1 MWRARKKGAIMDKL
15 DKEELAEVFVARLKA
30 LARNGGADLR
40 ELDREFYGFSAR
52 LGVRYDFAGKF
63 SVSQINGGESAQLH
77 FADIAQFEA
86 HARECLRAASTDA
99 ELSEAFMLRL
109 RADPQKAAMNADQ
122 IIKFHDFKP
131 FSVQLRCEHCGGSGR
146 RRCKACE
153 GAGKAPCANCGGRG
167 RLICPTCKGAGG
179 YSRAALSSTDA
190 HARGLSGGDSA
201 GSASN
206 SMGYRFIPCASC
218 GGSGSRICPVCGGA
232 GRLRCEKC
240 GGAGDFRCEHCDG
253 RGYFTRTGK
262 VSVYARPSVSI
273 GASSQVFG
281 RELLEFLCSKGVGF
295 AARRLLFR
303 LSSLR
308 SVQGGC
314 EAVFSA
320 EDEFLRLSFAVCG
333 KAYDAACFG
342 GVTFI
347 RPNFFDEIFAPEL
360 AAARG
365 APARLG
371 RDDAQSLFALFCAK
385 PALDAAMRLAS
396 AKLRGEMLNLDQ
408 LRGSDGHFNSINFA
422 RSAAGRDA
430 LSLAKDAFRKENLEG
445 GASVKFAGT
454 KFASASANSMGAE
467 DNRLGLRGEQGRFAG
482 GVSGG
487 IKFAGA
493 DLLEGGENSAGDFE
507 ARQQGSEALAQNG
520 PNFAGSQEGLSDTSD
535 RTAEGL
541 YELRGERDYRDLSVL
556 NAQNS
561 TNFIDSAAI
570 NSENLAAAKFK
581 NRTNTQDPASNSKIS
596 PFARLKKLFFP
607 RSLREDCAQSFAAAI
622 MRVCDGFISQ
632 QCARDLGGAMAG
644 ALGVLSPRYDR
655 AVWCIGGGALIAAAT
670 LACEGC
676 FEMIF
681 AEHYFWALVC
691 GVAIA
696 AAGLL
701 GGVALWLASVV
712 RCAVKARKIP
722 REYRCGRGGAAFA
735 RFCKALLCAVL
746 TSAIYGGAANTGY
759 VPKTG
764 AAGLLR
770 GWMPAF
776 FEDENS
782 ASASDGVNSVDENS
796 TSASSNGSESSASNS
811 ASRATKD
818 SAAMQK
824 DKILYIQKSI
834 GVKQDGIFG
843 ARTLKKAREVLD
855 QNLSSV
861 DEIYEALKSKEQAR
875 TNPNSS
881 DQTAP

>member
-1 MWRARKKGAIMDKL
+1 MDKL
-15 DKEELAEVFVARLKA
+15 DKEELAEAFIARLKA
-30 LARNGGADLR
+30 LARSGGADLR
-40 ELDREFYGFSAR
+40 ELDREFYGFSVR

-63 SVSQINGGESAQLH
+63 SVSQISGGERAQLH
-77 FADIAQFEA
+77 FADVEQFEA
-86 HARECLRAASTDA
+86 HARECLHAASADA

-109 RADPQKAAMNADQ
+109 RADPQKAATNADQ

-146 RRCKACE
+146 RRCNACE
-153 GAGKAPCANCGGRG
+153 GAGKTPCANCGGRG

-218 GGSGSRICPVCGGA
+218 GGSGSRICPACGGA

-240 GGAGDFRCEHCDG
+240 GGAGDFLCEHCDG

-262 VSVYARPSVSI
+262 VSVYARPSVNI

-308 SVQGGC
+308 AVQGGC

-320 EDEFLRLSFAVCG
+320 EDDFLRLSFAVCG

-342 GVTFI
+342 GVTFV
-347 RPNFFDEIFAPEL
+347 RPNFFDEVFAPEL
-360 AAARG
+360 AAVRG
-365 APARLG
+365 VPARLG
-371 RDDAQSLFALFCAK
+371 QNDAQSLFALFRAK
-385 PALDAAMRLAS
+385 PVLDAAMRLAS
-396 AKLRGEMLNLDQ
+396 AKLRGETLNLEQ
-408 LRGSDGHFNSINFA
+408 LRGADGHFNFANSA
-422 RSAAGRDA
+422 RSAADRDA
-430 LSLAKDAFRKENLEG
+430 LSLAKDASRKENLKG
-445 GASVKFAGT
+445 SASVKFAGM
-454 KFASASANSMGAE
+454 KFASAPTNSMGAE

-493 DLLEGGENSAGDFE
+493 DLLEGGENSASDFE
-507 ARQQGSEALAQNG
+507 ARQQSSEPLAQNG
-520 PNFAGSQEGLSDTSD
+520 SNFAGLQEGLSDTSD
-535 RTAEGL
+535 RAAEDL
-541 YELRGERDYRDLSVL
+541 CELRGEQDYRDLSAL
-556 NAQNS
+556 GAENS
-561 TNFIDSAAI
+561 TNSIDSAAI
-570 NSENLAAAKFK
+570 NSKNLAAAKFK
-581 NRTNTQDPASNSKIS
+581 NRANTQDPAASNSKIS
-596 PFARLKKLFFP
+596 PFARLKKFFSP
-607 RSLREDCAQSFAAAI
+607 HSLREDCAQSFAVAI
-622 MRVCDGFISQ
+622 MRVCEGFISQ

-655 AVWCIGGGALIAAAT
+655 AVWCIGGGALIAAAA

-681 AEHYFWALVC
+681 AEHYFWALAC
-691 GVAIA
+691 GAVIA
-696 AAGLL
+696 AVGLL
-701 GGVALWLASVV
+701 GGGVLWLASAV
-712 RCAVKARKIP
+712 RCVVKARKIP

-746 TSAIYGGAANTGY
+746 ASAIYGGAANTGY

-776 FEDENS
+776 FEDKNS
-782 ASASDGVNSVDENS
+782 ASASDGVNSADENS
-796 TSASSNGSESSASNS
+796 TSASSSGSESSASNS
-811 ASRATKD
+811 ASGATKD
-818 SAAMQK
+818 STAMQK

-834 GVKQDGIFG
+834 GAKQDGIFG

-855 QNLSSV
+855 QNLSGV
-861 DEIYEALKSKEQAR
+861 DEIYDAIKAKQA
-875 TNPNSS
+875 
-881 DQTAP
+881 Q

>member
-1 MWRARKKGAIMDKL
+1 MDKL

-30 LARNGGADLR
+30 LARSGGADLR
-40 ELDREFYGFSAR
+40 ELDREFYGFSVR

-63 SVSQINGGESAQLH
+63 SVSQISGGERAQLH
-77 FADIAQFEA
+77 FADVAQFEA
-86 HARECLRAASTDA
+86 HARECLRAASADA

-109 RADPQKAAMNADQ
+109 RADSQKAATNADQ
-122 IIKFHDFKP
+122 IIKFYDFKP
-131 FSVQLRCEHCGGSGR
+131 FSVQLRCEHCSGSGR

-167 RLICPTCKGAGG
+167 RLICPDCKGTGG

-201 GSASN
+201 GPASN

-218 GGSGSRICPVCGGA
+218 GGSGSRICPACGGA

-240 GGAGDFRCEHCDG
+240 GGAGDFRCDHCDG

-295 AARRLLFR
+295 VARRLLFR

-308 SVQGGC
+308 AVQGGC

-320 EDEFLRLSFAVCG
+320 EDDFLRLSFAVCG
-333 KAYDAACFG
+333 KTYDAACFG
-342 GVTFI
+342 GATFV

-360 AAARG
+360 AAAHG

-371 RDDAQSLFALFCAK
+371 RDDAQSLFALFRAK
-385 PALDAAMRLAS
+385 PVLDAAMRLAS
-396 AKLRGEMLNLDQ
+396 AKLRGETLNLEQ
-408 LRGSDGHFNSINFA
+408 LRGSDGHFNFANSA
-422 RSAAGRDA
+422 RSAADRDA
-430 LSLAKDAFRKENLEG
+430 LSLAKDAPRKENLEG
-445 GASVKFAGT
+445 GDGVKFAGT
-454 KFASASANSMGAE
+454 SANSMGAE
-467 DNRLGLRGEQGRFAG
+467 HNRLGLRGEQGRFAG

-507 ARQQGSEALAQNG
+507 ARQQNSEALAQNG
-520 PNFAGSQEGLSDTSD
+520 PNFAGSQEGLSGTSD
-535 RTAEGL
+535 RAAEDL
-541 YELRGERDYRDLSVL
+541 YELHGERDYRDLSAL
-556 NAQNS
+556 GAENS
-561 TNFIDSAAI
+561 TNSIDSAAI
-570 NSENLAAAKFK
+570 NSANSKNLAAAKFK
-581 NRTNTQDPASNSKIS
+581 NRANTQDPASNSKIS
-596 PFARLKKLFFP
+596 PFVRLKKFFFP
-607 RSLREDCAQSFAAAI
+607 RSLREDCTQSFAAAI
-622 MRVCDGFISQ
+622 MRVCEGFISQ
-632 QCARDLGGAMAG
+632 QCTRDLGSAMAR

-655 AVWCIGGGALIAAAT
+655 ATWCIGGGALIAAAA

-681 AEHYFWALVC
+681 AEHYFWALAC
-691 GVAIA
+691 GAVIA
-696 AAGLL
+696 TAGLL

-722 REYRCGRGGAAFA
+722 REYRCGRGGGAFA
-735 RFCKALLCAVL
+735 RFCKALLRAIL
-746 TSAIYGGAANTGY
+746 ASAIYGGAANTGY

-764 AAGLLR
+764 VAELLR
-770 GWMPAF
+770 GWMPTF

-782 ASASDGVNSVDENS
+782 ASASDGVNSADENS
-796 TSASSNGSESSASNS
+796 TSASSSGSESPASNF
-811 ASRATKD
+811 ASGAANN

-855 QNLSSV
+855 QNLSGV
-861 DEIYEALKSKEQAR
+861 DEIYEALKSKERATINLR
-875 TNPNSS
+875 PDDKS
-881 DQTAP
+881 AP

>member
-1 MWRARKKGAIMDKL
+1 MDKL
-15 DKEELAEVFVARLKA
+15 DKEGLAEAFVARLKA
-30 LARNGGADLR
+30 LARSGGADLR
-40 ELDREFYGFSAR
+40 ELDREFYGFSVR

-63 SVSQINGGESAQLH
+63 SVSQISGGERAQLH
-77 FADIAQFEA
+77 FADVAQFEA
-86 HARECLRAASTDA
+86 HARECLHAASADA

-109 RADPQKAAMNADQ
+109 RADSQKAAMNADQ

-153 GAGKAPCANCGGRG
+153 GAGKTPCANCGGRG
-167 RLICPTCKGAGG
+167 RLICPTCKGTGG

-190 HARGLSGGDSA
+190 HARDLSGGSSA

-218 GGSGSRICPVCGGA
+218 GGSGSRICPACGGA

-308 SVQGGC
+308 AVQGGC

-320 EDEFLRLSFAVCG
+320 EEEFLRLSFAVCG

-342 GVTFI
+342 GATFV
-347 RPNFFDEIFAPEL
+347 RPNFLDEVFAPEL
-360 AAARG
+360 AAVRG

-371 RDDAQSLFALFCAK
+371 RDDAQSLFVLFRAK
-385 PALDAAMRLAS
+385 PTLDAAMRLAS
-396 AKLRGEMLNLDQ
+396 AKLRGETLNLDQ
-408 LRGSDGHFNSINFA
+408 LRGSDGHFNSVNSTCGTA
-422 RSAAGRDA
+422 DRDA
-430 LSLAKDAFRKENLEG
+430 LSLAKDASHKENLKG
-445 GASVKFAGT
+445 GASVKFAGM
-454 KFASASANSMGAE
+454 KFASASANSTLAE

-487 IKFAGA
+487 IKFAGV
-493 DLLEGGENSAGDFE
+493 DFSESGENSAGDFD
-507 ARQQGSEALAQNG
+507 AMQQNSEALAQNG
-520 PNFAGSQEGLSDTSD
+520 SNFAGSQEGLGGTSN
-535 RTAEGL
+535 RAAEDL
-541 YELRGERDYRDLSVL
+541 YELHGERDYRDLSAL
-556 NAQNS
+556 GAENS
-561 TNFIDSAAI
+561 TNSIDSAAI
-570 NSENLAAAKFK
+570 NSANSKNLAAAKFK

-596 PFARLKKLFFP
+596 PFARLKKFFFP

-622 MRVCDGFISQ
+622 MRVCEGFISQ
-632 QCARDLGGAMAG
+632 QCTRDLGGAMAG

-655 AVWCIGGGALIAAAT
+655 AVWCIGGGALIAAAV
-670 LACEGC
+670 LVCEGC

-681 AEHYFWALVC
+681 AEHYFWAFAC

-701 GGVALWLASVV
+701 GGVALWLASAV
-712 RCAVKARKIP
+712 RCAVKARKIS

-746 TSAIYGGAANTGY
+746 ASAIYGGAANTGY
-759 VPKTG
+759 TPKTG

-770 GWMPAF
+770 GWMPTF
-776 FEDENS
+776 FEDEDS
-782 ASASDGVNSVDENS
+782 ASASDGVNSADENS
-796 TSASSNGSESSASNS
+796 TSASSSGSESSASNS
-811 ASRATKD
+811 ASGATNN

-855 QNLSSV
+855 QNLSDV
-861 DEIYEALKSKEQAR
+861 DEIYDALKNKEQVR

>member
-1 MWRARKKGAIMDKL
+1 MDKL

-30 LARNGGADLR
+30 LARSGGADLR
-40 ELDREFYGFSAR
+40 ELDREFYGFSVR

-63 SVSQINGGESAQLH
+63 SVSQISGGERAQLH
-77 FADIAQFEA
+77 FADVAQFEA

-146 RRCKACE
+146 RRCKGCE

-167 RLICPTCKGAGG
+167 RLICPDCKGTGG

-190 HARGLSGGDSA
+190 RVHDASKSGAA

-218 GGSGSRICPVCGGA
+218 GGSGSRICPTCGGA

-281 RELLEFLCSKGVGF
+281 RELLDFLCSKGVGF

-308 SVQGGC
+308 AVQGGC

-320 EDEFLRLSFAVCG
+320 EDDFLRLSFAVCG

-342 GVTFI
+342 GVTFV
-347 RPNFFDEIFAPEL
+347 RPSFFDEVFASEL
-360 AAARG
+360 AAVRG

-371 RDDAQSLFALFCAK
+371 WDDAQSLFALFRAK

-396 AKLRGEMLNLDQ
+396 AKLRGETLNLEQ
-408 LRGSDGHFNSINFA
+408 LRGADGHFNFANFA
-422 RSAAGRDA
+422 RSAADRDA
-430 LSLAKDAFRKENLEG
+430 LSLTKDASRKENLEG

-454 KFASASANSMGAE
+454 KFASASANPISAE
-467 DNRLGLRGEQGRFAG
+467 DNHLRSRRELGRFAG
-482 GVSGG
+482 GVGG
-487 IKFAGA
+487 SIKFTGA
-493 DLLEGGENSAGDFE
+493 DLSESGENSASDFD
-507 ARQQGSEALAQNG
+507 ARQQSSEARAQNG
-520 PNFAGSQEGLSDTSD
+520 SNFAGSQEGLSDTSD
-535 RTAEGL
+535 RAAEGL

-556 NAQNS
+556 GAENS

-581 NRTNTQDPASNSKIS
+581 NRANTQDPASNSKIS
-596 PFARLKKLFFP
+596 PFARLKKFFFP

-622 MRVCDGFISQ
+622 MRVCEGFISQ
-632 QCARDLGGAMAG
+632 QCARDLGSAMAG

-655 AVWCIGGGALIAAAT
+655 AVWCIGGGALIVAAA

-681 AEHYFWALVC
+681 AEHYFWALAC

-712 RCAVKARKIP
+712 RCVVKARKIP

-735 RFCKALLCAVL
+735 SFCKAMLCAVL
-746 TSAIYGGAANTGY
+746 ASAIYGGAANTGY

-764 AAGLLR
+764 AAGLLQ

-776 FEDENS
+776 FKEENS
-782 ASASDGVNSVDENS
+782 ASASDGVNSADENS
-796 TSASSNGSESSASNS
+796 TSASSSGSESPASNS
-811 ASRATKD
+811 ASGATNN

-834 GVKQDGIFG
+834 GAKQDGIFG

-855 QNLSSV
+855 QNLSGV

-875 TNPNSS
+875 SNPNSS

>member
-1 MWRARKKGAIMDKL
+1 MDKL

-30 LARNGGADLR
+30 LARSGGADLR
-40 ELDREFYGFSAR
+40 ELDREFYGFSVR

-63 SVSQINGGESAQLH
+63 SVSHISGGERAQLH
-77 FADIAQFEA
+77 FTDVAQFEA
-86 HARECLRAASTDA
+86 HARECLHAASADV
-99 ELSEAFMLRL
+99 ELSEVFMLRL
-109 RADPQKAAMNADQ
+109 RADPQKAATNADQ
-122 IIKFHDFKP
+122 IIKFYDFKP
-131 FSVQLRCEHCGGSGR
+131 FSVQLRCEHCSGSGR

-167 RLICPTCKGAGG
+167 RLICPDCKGTGG

-201 GSASN
+201 GPAPN

-218 GGSGSRICPVCGGA
+218 GGSGSRICPACGGA

-240 GGAGDFRCEHCDG
+240 GGAGDFRCDHCDG
-253 RGYFTRTGK
+253 CGYFTRTGK

-308 SVQGGC
+308 AVQGGC

-320 EDEFLRLSFAVCG
+320 EEEFLRLSFAVCG
-333 KAYDAACFG
+333 KACDAACFG
-342 GVTFI
+342 GATFV
-347 RPNFFDEIFAPEL
+347 RPNFLDEVFASEL
-360 AAARG
+360 AAVRS

-371 RDDAQSLFALFCAK
+371 RDDAQSLFALFRAK

-396 AKLRGEMLNLDQ
+396 AKLRGETLNLDQ
-408 LRGSDGHFNSINFA
+408 LRGSEGHFNSVNSA
-422 RSAAGRDA
+422 RSAADRDA
-430 LSLAKDAFRKENLEG
+430 LSLAKDASRKENLEG

-454 KFASASANSMGAE
+454 KFASAPANSMGAE
-467 DNRLGLRGEQGRFAG
+467 DNRLRLRGEQGRFAG
-482 GVSGG
+482 GVGGG

-507 ARQQGSEALAQNG
+507 ARQQSSEARAQNG
-520 PNFAGSQEGLSDTSD
+520 PNFAGSQEGLGGTSD
-535 RTAEGL
+535 RAAEGL

-561 TNFIDSAAI
+561 TNSIDSAAI

-596 PFARLKKLFFP
+596 PFARLKKFFFP

-622 MRVCDGFISQ
+622 MRVCEGFISQ

-655 AVWCIGGGALIAAAT
+655 AVWCIGGGALIAAAA

-681 AEHYFWALVC
+681 AEHYFWALAC

-696 AAGLL
+696 AVGLL
-701 GGVALWLASVV
+701 GGGVLWLASAV

-722 REYRCGRGGAAFA
+722 REYRCGRGGGAFA

-746 TSAIYGGAANTGY
+746 ASAIYGGAANTGY

-770 GWMPAF
+770 GWMPTF
-776 FEDENS
+776 FEDKNS
-782 ASASDGVNSVDENS
+782 ASASDGINSADENS
-796 TSASSNGSESSASNS
+796 TSASSSGSESPASNS

-843 ARTLKKAREVLD
+843 SRTLKKAREVLD
-855 QNLSSV
+855 QNLSGV

-881 DQTAP
+881 DQTVP

>member
-1 MWRARKKGAIMDKL
+1 MDKL
-15 DKEELAEVFVARLKA
+15 DKEGLAAAFVARLKA
-30 LARNGGADLR
+30 LARSGGADLR
-40 ELDREFYGFSAR
+40 ELDREFYEFSVR
-52 LGVRYDFAGKF
+52 LGVRYDFVGKF
-63 SVSQINGGESAQLH
+63 SVSQISGGERAQLH
-77 FADIAQFEA
+77 FADVAQFEA

-109 RADPQKAAMNADQ
+109 RADPQKAATNADQ

-131 FSVQLRCEHCGGSGR
+131 FSVQLRCEHCSGSGR

-153 GAGKAPCANCGGRG
+153 GAGKTPCANCGGRG
-167 RLICPTCKGAGG
+167 RLICPDCKGTGG

-218 GGSGSRICPVCGGA
+218 GGSGSRICPTCGGA

-262 VSVYARPSVSI
+262 ISVYARPSVSI

-295 AARRLLFR
+295 VARRLLFR

-308 SVQGGC
+308 AVQGGC

-320 EDEFLRLSFAVCG
+320 EDDFLRLSFAVCG

-342 GVTFI
+342 GVTFV
-347 RPNFFDEIFAPEL
+347 RPNFLDEVFAPEL
-360 AAARG
+360 AAVRG

-371 RDDAQSLFALFCAK
+371 RDDAQSLFALFRAK

-396 AKLRGEMLNLDQ
+396 AKLRGETLNLEQ
-408 LRGSDGHFNSINFA
+408 LRGADGHFNFA
-422 RSAAGRDA
+422 NSARGTADRDA
-430 LSLAKDAFRKENLEG
+430 LSLAKDASRKENLEG

-487 IKFAGA
+487 IKFSGA
-493 DLLEGGENSAGDFE
+493 DFLEGGENSAGDFE
-507 ARQQGSEALAQNG
+507 ARQQSSEACAQNG
-520 PNFAGSQEGLSDTSD
+520 SNFAGSQEGLSDTSD
-535 RTAEGL
+535 RAAEDL
-541 YELRGERDYRDLSVL
+541 CELCGERDYRDLSVL

-561 TNFIDSAAI
+561 TNSIDSAAI

-596 PFARLKKLFFP
+596 PFARLKKFFFP

-622 MRVCDGFISQ
+622 MRVCEGFISQ
-632 QCARDLGGAMAG
+632 QCARDLGSAMAG

-655 AVWCIGGGALIAAAT
+655 AVWCIGEGALIAAAI
-670 LACEGC
+670 LACEGY

-681 AEHYFWALVC
+681 AEHYFWALAC

-701 GGVALWLASVV
+701 GGGVLWLASAV

-746 TSAIYGGAANTGY
+746 ASAIYGGAANTGY
-759 VPKTG
+759 TPKTG
-764 AAGLLR
+764 VAELLR

-782 ASASDGVNSVDENS
+782 ASASDGVNSADENS
-796 TSASSNGSESSASNS
+796 TSASSSGSESPASNS
-811 ASRATKD
+811 ASGATKD

-834 GVKQDGIFG
+834 GAKQDGIFG

-855 QNLSSV
+855 QNLSGV

-881 DQTAP
+881 NQTAP

>member
-1 MWRARKKGAIMDKL
+1 MDKL
-15 DKEELAEVFVARLKA
+15 DKEELAEAFVARLKA
-30 LARNGGADLR
+30 LTRSGGADLR
-40 ELDREFYGFSAR
+40 ELDREFYGFSVR

-63 SVSQINGGESAQLH
+63 SVSQISGGERAQLH
-77 FADIAQFEA
+77 FADVAQFEA

-109 RADPQKAAMNADQ
+109 RADPQKAATNADQ

-167 RLICPTCKGAGG
+167 RLICSTCKGAGG

-295 AARRLLFR
+295 VARRLLFR

-308 SVQGGC
+308 AVQGGC
-314 EAVFSA
+314 EAIFSA
-320 EDEFLRLSFAVCG
+320 EDDFLRLSFAVCG

-342 GVTFI
+342 GATFV
-347 RPNFFDEIFAPEL
+347 RPSFFDEIFASEL
-360 AAARG
+360 AAVRSAS
-365 APARLG
+365 ARLG
-371 RDDAQSLFALFCAK
+371 RDDAQSLFALFRAK

-396 AKLRGEMLNLDQ
+396 AKLRGETLNLEQ
-408 LRGSDGHFNSINFA
+408 LRGADGHFNFA
-422 RSAAGRDA
+422 NSVRSAADRDA
-430 LSLAKDAFRKENLEG
+430 LSLAKDASRKENLKG

-454 KFASASANSMGAE
+454 KFAGASANPMSAE
-467 DNRLGLRGEQGRFAG
+467 DNRLGLRGELGRFAG

-493 DLLEGGENSAGDFE
+493 DLLEGGENSASDFE

-520 PNFAGSQEGLSDTSD
+520 SNFAGSQEGLSDTSD
-535 RTAEGL
+535 RAAEDL
-541 YELRGERDYRDLSVL
+541 CELCGERDYRDLSVL

-561 TNFIDSAAI
+561 TNSIDSAAI

-596 PFARLKKLFFP
+596 PFARLKKFFFP

-622 MRVCDGFISQ
+622 MRVCEGFISQ

-655 AVWCIGGGALIAAAT
+655 AVWCIGGGALIAAAA

-681 AEHYFWALVC
+681 AEHYFWALAC

-696 AAGLL
+696 AVGLL
-701 GGVALWLASVV
+701 GGGVLWLASAV

-722 REYRCGRGGAAFA
+722 REYRCGRGGGAFA

-746 TSAIYGGAANTGY
+746 ASAIYGGAANTGY

-770 GWMPAF
+770 GWMPTF
-776 FEDENS
+776 FEDKNS
-782 ASASDGVNSVDENS
+782 ASASDGINSADENS
-796 TSASSNGSESSASNS
+796 TSASSSGSESPASNS

-843 ARTLKKAREVLD
+843 ARTLKKAREVLH
-855 QNLSSV
+855 QNLSGV

-881 DQTAP
+881 NQTAP

>member
-1 MWRARKKGAIMDKL
+1 MDKL
-15 DKEELAEVFVARLKA
+15 DKEELAEAFVARLKA
-30 LARNGGADLR
+30 LARSGGADLR
-40 ELDREFYGFSAR
+40 ELDREFYGFSVR

-63 SVSQINGGESAQLH
+63 SVSQINGGERAQLH
-77 FADIAQFEA
+77 FADVAQFEA
-86 HARECLRAASTDA
+86 HARECLRIASTDV
-99 ELSEAFMLRL
+99 ELSETFMLRL
-109 RADPQKAAMNADQ
+109 RADPQKAATNADQ

-131 FSVQLRCEHCGGSGR
+131 FSVHLRCEHCGGSGR
-146 RRCKACE
+146 RRCKGCE
-153 GAGKAPCANCGGRG
+153 GAGETPCANCGGRG
-167 RLICPTCKGAGG
+167 RLICPDCKGAGG

-190 HARGLSGGDSA
+190 RVHDASKSGA
-201 GSASN
+201 VGSASN

-218 GGSGSRICPVCGGA
+218 GGSGSRICPTCGGA

-308 SVQGGC
+308 VAQGGC

-320 EDEFLRLSFAVCG
+320 EDDFLRLSFAVCG

-342 GVTFI
+342 GATFV
-347 RPNFFDEIFAPEL
+347 RPNFLDEVFAPEL
-360 AAARG
+360 AAVRG

-371 RDDAQSLFALFCAK
+371 RGDAQSLFALFRAK
-385 PALDAAMRLAS
+385 PVLDAAMRLAS
-396 AKLRGEMLNLDQ
+396 AKLRGETLNLEQ
-408 LRGSDGHFNSINFA
+408 LRGVDGHFNFANSA
-422 RSAAGRDA
+422 RSTADRDA
-430 LSLAKDAFRKENLEG
+430 LSLTKDASRKENLEG

-454 KFASASANSMGAE
+454 KFASASANPMNAE
-467 DNRLGLRGEQGRFAG
+467 DNHLRSRGEQGRFAG

-493 DLLEGGENSAGDFE
+493 DLSGENFAGDFE
-507 ARQQGSEALAQNG
+507 ARQQNSEARARNG
-520 PNFAGSQEGLSDTSD
+520 SNFAGSQEGLSGTFD
-535 RTAEGL
+535 RTAEDL
-541 YELRGERDYRDLSVL
+541 CELRGEQDYRDLSVL

-561 TNFIDSAAI
+561 TNSIDSAAI
-570 NSENLAAAKFK
+570 NSANSKNFAAAKFK
-581 NRTNTQDPASNSKIS
+581 NCANTRDPAASNSKIS

-622 MRVCDGFISQ
+622 MRVCEGFILQ
-632 QCARDLGGAMAG
+632 QCARDLGSAMAG

-655 AVWCIGGGALIAAAT
+655 AVWYVGGGALIAAAA

-681 AEHYFWALVC
+681 AEHYFWALAC

-696 AAGLL
+696 TAGLL
-701 GGVALWLASVV
+701 GGVALWLASAV

-735 RFCKALLCAVL
+735 SFCKALFCAVL
-746 TSAIYGGAANTGY
+746 ASAIYGGAANTGY
-759 VPKTG
+759 TPKTG

-776 FEDENS
+776 FEEENS
-782 ASASDGVNSVDENS
+782 TSASDGVNSVDENS
-796 TSASSNGSESSASNS
+796 TSASSNGSESPASNS

-843 ARTLKKAREVLD
+843 ARTLKKARDVLD
-855 QNLSSV
+855 QNLSGV

-875 TNPNSS
+875 SNPNSS

>member
-1 MWRARKKGAIMDKL
+1 MDKL
-15 DKEELAEVFVARLKA
+15 DKEELAEAFVARLKA
-30 LARNGGADLR
+30 LARSGGADLR
-40 ELDREFYGFSAR
+40 ELDREFYGFSVR

-63 SVSQINGGESAQLH
+63 SVSQISGGERAQLH
-77 FADIAQFEA
+77 FAGIEQFEA
-86 HARECLRAASTDA
+86 HARECLRAASADA

-109 RADPQKAAMNADQ
+109 RADPQKAATNADQ

-131 FSVQLRCEHCGGSGR
+131 FSVHLRCEHCGGSGR
-146 RRCKACE
+146 RRCKGCE
-153 GAGKAPCANCGGRG
+153 SAGKTPCANCGGRG
-167 RLICPTCKGAGG
+167 RLICPDCKGTGG
-179 YSRAALSSTDA
+179 YSRAALSSTNA
-190 HARGLSGGDSA
+190 HARSLSGGDSA

-218 GGSGSRICPVCGGA
+218 GGSGSRICPACGGA

-240 GGAGDFRCEHCDG
+240 GGTGDFRCEHCDG

-308 SVQGGC
+308 AVQGGC

-320 EDEFLRLSFAVCG
+320 EDDFLRLSFAVCG

-342 GVTFI
+342 GATFV
-347 RPNFFDEIFAPEL
+347 RPNFLDEVFASEL
-360 AAARG
+360 AAVHG
-365 APARLG
+365 VPARLG
-371 RDDAQSLFALFCAK
+371 QNDAQSLFALFRAK
-385 PALDAAMRLAS
+385 PVLDVAMRLAS
-396 AKLRGEMLNLDQ
+396 AKLRGETLNLEQ
-408 LRGSDGHFNSINFA
+408 LRSADGHFNSVNSTCGTA
-422 RSAAGRDA
+422 DCDA
-430 LSLAKDAFRKENLEG
+430 LSLAKDASRKENLKG
-445 GASVKFAGT
+445 SASIKFAGT
-454 KFASASANSMGAE
+454 KFASASANSMGLE
-467 DNRLGLRGEQGRFAG
+467 DNRLELRGEQGRFAG
-482 GVSGG
+482 AVSGG
-487 IKFAGA
+487 VKFTGA

-507 ARQQGSEALAQNG
+507 ARQQSSEALTQNG
-520 PNFAGSQEGLSDTSD
+520 SNFAGSQEGLGGTSD
-535 RTAEGL
+535 RAAEGL
-541 YELRGERDYRDLSVL
+541 CELYGERDYRDLSAL
-556 NAQNS
+556 GAENS

-581 NRTNTQDPASNSKIS
+581 NCANTRDPAASNSKIS

-607 RSLREDCAQSFAAAI
+607 HSLREDCAQSFAAAI
-622 MRVCDGFISQ
+622 MRVCEGFISQ

-655 AVWCIGGGALIAAAT
+655 AVWCIGGGALIAAAI

-681 AEHYFWALVC
+681 AEHYFWALAC

-701 GGVALWLASVV
+701 GGVALWLASAV
-712 RCAVKARKIP
+712 RCVVKARKIP

-746 TSAIYGGAANTGY
+746 VSAIYGGAANTGY

-782 ASASDGVNSVDENS
+782 ASASNGVNSADKNS
-796 TSASSNGSESSASNS
+796 TSASSSGSESPASNS
-811 ASRATKD
+811 VSGATKD

-855 QNLSSV
+855 QNLSGV
-861 DEIYEALKSKEQAR
+861 DEIYEALKSKEQAT
-875 TNPNSS
+875 TNLRQCNKS
-881 DQTAP
+881 AP

>member
-1 MWRARKKGAIMDKL
+1 MDKL
-15 DKEELAEVFVARLKA
+15 DKEELAEAFVARLRA
-30 LARNGGADLR
+30 LARSGGADLR
-40 ELDREFYGFSAR
+40 ELDREFYGFSVR
-52 LGVRYDFAGKF
+52 LGVRYDFVGKF
-63 SVSQINGGESAQLH
+63 SVSHISGGERAQLH

-109 RADPQKAAMNADQ
+109 RADPQKAATNADQ

-131 FSVQLRCEHCGGSGR
+131 FSVQLRCEHCSGSGR

-153 GAGKAPCANCGGRG
+153 GAGKTPCANCGGRG
-167 RLICPTCKGAGG
+167 RLICPDCKGTGG

-218 GGSGSRICPVCGGA
+218 GGSGSRICPACGGA

-281 RELLEFLCSKGVGF
+281 RELLEFLCSKGVCF

-308 SVQGGC
+308 AVQGGC

-320 EDEFLRLSFAVCG
+320 EEEFLRLSFAVCG

-342 GVTFI
+342 GATFV
-347 RPNFFDEIFAPEL
+347 RPNFFDEVFASEL
-360 AAARG
+360 AAVRS

-371 RDDAQSLFALFCAK
+371 QNDAQSLFTLFRAK
-385 PALDAAMRLAS
+385 PVLDAAMRLAS
-396 AKLRGEMLNLDQ
+396 AKLRGETLDLEQ
-408 LRGSDGHFNSINFA
+408 LRGADGHFNSVNSTCGTA
-422 RSAAGRDA
+422 DRDA
-430 LSLAKDAFRKENLEG
+430 LSLAKDALRKENLEG
-445 GASVKFAGT
+445 GASVKFAGM
-454 KFASASANSMGAE
+454 KFASAPADSMGAE
-467 DNRLGLRGEQGRFAG
+467 DNRLGSRRELGRFAG

-487 IKFAGA
+487 IKFTGA
-493 DLLEGGENSAGDFE
+493 DLSESGENSASDFD
-507 ARQQGSEALAQNG
+507 ARQQSSEARTQNG
-520 PNFAGSQEGLSDTSD
+520 SNFTGSQEGLSGTSD
-535 RTAEGL
+535 RNAEGL

-561 TNFIDSAAI
+561 TNSIDSAAI

-581 NRTNTQDPASNSKIS
+581 NRANTQDPASNSKIS
-596 PFARLKKLFFP
+596 PFARLKKFFFP
-607 RSLREDCAQSFAAAI
+607 RSLREDCAQSFVAAI
-622 MRVCDGFISQ
+622 MRVCEGFISQ

-655 AVWCIGGGALIAAAT
+655 AVWCIGGGALIAAAA

-681 AEHYFWALVC
+681 AEHYFWALAC

-696 AAGLL
+696 AVGLL
-701 GGVALWLASVV
+701 GGGVLWPASAV

-722 REYRCGRGGAAFA
+722 REYRCGRGGGAFA

-746 TSAIYGGAANTGY
+746 ASAIYGGAANTGY

-796 TSASSNGSESSASNS
+796 TSASSNGPESPASNS

-855 QNLSSV
+855 QNLSGV
-861 DEIYEALKSKEQAR
+861 DEIYEALKNKERAT
-875 TNPNSS
+875 TNLRQGNKS
-881 DQTAP
+881 AP

>member
-1 MWRARKKGAIMDKL
+1 MDKL
-15 DKEELAEVFVARLKA
+15 DKEELAEAFVARLKA
-30 LARNGGADLR
+30 LARSGGADLR
-40 ELDREFYGFSAR
+40 ELDREFYGFSVR

-63 SVSQINGGESAQLH
+63 SVSQISGGERAQLH
-77 FADIAQFEA
+77 FADVAQFEA
-86 HARECLRAASTDA
+86 HARECLRAASADV

-109 RADPQKAAMNADQ
+109 RADPQKAATNADQ

-262 VSVYARPSVSI
+262 ISVYARPSVSI

-295 AARRLLFR
+295 AARRFLFR

-308 SVQGGC
+308 AVQGSC

-320 EDEFLRLSFAVCG
+320 EDDFLRLSFAVCG

-342 GVTFI
+342 GVTFV
-347 RPNFFDEIFAPEL
+347 RPNFLDEVFAPEL
-360 AAARG
+360 AAVHG
-365 APARLG
+365 VPARLG
-371 RDDAQSLFALFCAK
+371 RDDAQSLFALFRAK
-385 PALDAAMRLAS
+385 PVLDAAMRLAS
-396 AKLRGEMLNLDQ
+396 AKLRGETLNLEQ
-408 LRGSDGHFNSINFA
+408 LHGADGHFNSVNSTCGTA
-422 RSAAGRDA
+422 DRNA
-430 LSLAKDAFRKENLEG
+430 LSLAKDASRKEKLEG
-445 GASVKFAGT
+445 GASVKFAGM
-454 KFASASANSMGAE
+454 KFASASANSMSAE
-467 DNRLGLRGEQGRFAG
+467 DNRSRLRGEQGRFAG

-493 DLLEGGENSAGDFE
+493 DLSESGENSASDFE
-507 ARQQGSEALAQNG
+507 ARQQNSEALAQNG
-520 PNFAGSQEGLSDTSD
+520 PNFAGSQEGLSGTSD
-535 RTAEGL
+535 RAAEDL
-541 YELRGERDYRDLSVL
+541 YELHGERDYRDLSAL
-556 NAQNS
+556 GAENS
-561 TNFIDSAAI
+561 TNSIDSAAI

-581 NRTNTQDPASNSKIS
+581 NRANTQDPASNSKIS
-596 PFARLKKLFFP
+596 PFARLKKFFFP
-607 RSLREDCAQSFAAAI
+607 RSLHEDCAQSFAAAI
-622 MRVCDGFISQ
+622 MRVCEGFISQ
-632 QCARDLGGAMAG
+632 QYARDLGGAMAG

-655 AVWCIGGGALIAAAT
+655 VVWYVGGGAFIAAAA

-681 AEHYFWALVC
+681 AEHYFWALAC

-722 REYRCGRGGAAFA
+722 REYRCGRGGGAFA
-735 RFCKALLCAVL
+735 RFCKALLRAIL
-746 TSAIYGGAANTGY
+746 ASAIYGGAANTGY

-764 AAGLLR
+764 VAELLR
-770 GWMPAF
+770 GWMPTF

-782 ASASDGVNSVDENS
+782 ASASDGVNSADENS
-796 TSASSNGSESSASNS
+796 TSASSSGSESPASNF
-811 ASRATKD
+811 ASGAANN

-855 QNLSSV
+855 QNLSGV
-861 DEIYEALKSKEQAR
+861 DEIYEALKSKERATINLR
-875 TNPNSS
+875 PDDKS
-881 DQTAP
+881 AP

>member
-1 MWRARKKGAIMDKL
+1 MDKL
-15 DKEELAEVFVARLKA
+15 DKEELAEAFIARLKA
-30 LARNGGADLR
+30 LARSGGADLR
-40 ELDREFYGFSAR
+40 ELDREFYGFIVR

-63 SVSQINGGESAQLH
+63 SVSRISGGERAQLH
-77 FADIAQFEA
+77 FADVAQFEA

-109 RADPQKAAMNADQ
+109 RADPQKAATNADQ

-131 FSVQLRCEHCGGSGR
+131 FSVQLRCEHCGGAGR

-153 GAGKAPCANCGGRG
+153 GAGKTPCANCGGRG

-190 HARGLSGGDSA
+190 HARGLSGSDSA

-218 GGSGSRICPVCGGA
+218 GGSGSRICPACGGA

-281 RELLEFLCSKGVGF
+281 RELLDFLCSKGVGF

-308 SVQGGC
+308 AVQGGC

-320 EDEFLRLSFAVCG
+320 EDDFLRLSFAVCG

-342 GVTFI
+342 GVTFV
-347 RPNFFDEIFAPEL
+347 RPNFLDEVFASEL
-360 AAARG
+360 AAVRG

-371 RDDAQSLFALFCAK
+371 RDDAQSLFALFRAK
-385 PALDAAMRLAS
+385 PVLDAAMRLAS
-396 AKLRGEMLNLDQ
+396 AKLRGETLNLEQ
-408 LRGSDGHFNSINFA
+408 LRGADGHFNSVNFA
-422 RSAAGRDA
+422 RSAADRDA
-430 LSLAKDAFRKENLEG
+430 LSLAKDASRKENLEG

-467 DNRLGLRGEQGRFAG
+467 DNRLGSRREQSRFAG

-493 DLLEGGENSAGDFE
+493 DLSESGENSAGDFE
-507 ARQQGSEALAQNG
+507 ARQQNSEARAQNG
-520 PNFAGSQEGLSDTSD
+520 SNFAGSQEGLSGTFD
-535 RTAEGL
+535 RAAEDL
-541 YELRGERDYRDLSVL
+541 CELRGEQDYRDLSVL

-561 TNFIDSAAI
+561 TNSIDSAAI
-570 NSENLAAAKFK
+570 NSANSKNFAAAKFK
-581 NRTNTQDPASNSKIS
+581 NCANTRDPAASNSKIS

-622 MRVCDGFISQ
+622 MRVCEGFISQ

-655 AVWCIGGGALIAAAT
+655 VMWYVGGGALIAAAA

-681 AEHYFWALVC
+681 AEHYFWALAC

-696 AAGLL
+696 TAGLL
-701 GGVALWLASVV
+701 GGVALWLASAV

-722 REYRCGRGGAAFA
+722 REYRCGRGGAAFV

-746 TSAIYGGAANTGY
+746 ASAIYGGAANTGY
-759 VPKTG
+759 VLKTG
-764 AAGLLR
+764 AAGLLQ
-770 GWMPAF
+770 GWMPTF

-782 ASASDGVNSVDENS
+782 ASASDGVNSADENS
-796 TSASSNGSESSASNS
+796 TSASSSGSESPASNS
-811 ASRATKD
+811 VSGATKD

-855 QNLSSV
+855 QNLSGV
-861 DEIYEALKSKEQAR
+861 DEIYEALKSKEQAT
-875 TNPNSS
+875 TNLRQCNKS
-881 DQTAP
+881 AP

>member
-1 MWRARKKGAIMDKL
+1 MDKL
-15 DKEELAEVFVARLKA
+15 DKEELAEAFVARLRA
-30 LARNGGADLR
+30 LARSGGADLR
-40 ELDREFYGFSAR
+40 ELDREFYGFSVR

-63 SVSQINGGESAQLH
+63 SVSQISGGERAQLH
-77 FADIAQFEA
+77 FADVAQFEA
-86 HARECLRAASTDA
+86 HARECLHVASADA

-109 RADPQKAAMNADQ
+109 RTDPQKAATNADQ

-190 HARGLSGGDSA
+190 HVYDASKSGAA

-206 SMGYRFIPCASC
+206 SMGYRFIPCANC
-218 GGSGSRICPVCGGA
+218 GGSGSRICPTCGGA

-262 VSVYARPSVSI
+262 VSVYARTSVSI

-308 SVQGGC
+308 AVQGGC
-314 EAVFSA
+314 EVVFSA
-320 EDEFLRLSFAVCG
+320 EDDFLRLSFAVCG

-342 GVTFI
+342 GVTFV
-347 RPNFFDEIFAPEL
+347 RPNFFDEVFAPEL
-360 AAARG
+360 AAVRG

-371 RDDAQSLFALFCAK
+371 RDDAQSLFALFRAK
-385 PALDAAMRLAS
+385 PVLDAAMRLAS
-396 AKLRGEMLNLDQ
+396 AKLRGETLNLEQ
-408 LRGSDGHFNSINFA
+408 LRGADGHFNFANFA
-422 RSAAGRDA
+422 RSAADRDA
-430 LSLAKDAFRKENLEG
+430 LSLAKDASRKENLKG
-445 GASVKFAGT
+445 GASVKFAGM
-454 KFASASANSMGAE
+454 KFASAPTNSMGAE

-493 DLLEGGENSAGDFE
+493 DLLEGGENSASDFE
-507 ARQQGSEALAQNG
+507 ARQQSSEPLAQNG
-520 PNFAGSQEGLSDTSD
+520 SNFAGLQEGLSDTSD
-535 RTAEGL
+535 RAAEDL
-541 YELRGERDYRDLSVL
+541 CELRGEQDYRDLSAL
-556 NAQNS
+556 GAENS
-561 TNFIDSAAI
+561 ANSIDSAAI
-570 NSENLAAAKFK
+570 NSKNLAAAKFK
-581 NRTNTQDPASNSKIS
+581 NRANTQDPAASNSKIS
-596 PFARLKKLFFP
+596 PFARLKKFFFP

-622 MRVCDGFISQ
+622 MRVCEGFISQ
-632 QCARDLGGAMAG
+632 QCARDLGSAMAR
-644 ALGVLSPRYDR
+644 AFGVLSPRYDR
-655 AVWCIGGGALIAAAT
+655 AVWCIGGGALIAAAA

-681 AEHYFWALVC
+681 AEHYFWALAC
-691 GVAIA
+691 GAVIA

-701 GGVALWLASVV
+701 GGVALWLASAV
-712 RCAVKARKIP
+712 RCTVKARKIP

-746 TSAIYGGAANTGY
+746 ASAIYGGAANTGY

-770 GWMPAF
+770 GWMPTF

-782 ASASDGVNSVDENS
+782 ASVSDGVNSVDEYS
-796 TSASSNGSESSASNS
+796 TSASSSGSESPASNS
-811 ASRATKD
+811 ASRATND

-855 QNLSSV
+855 QNLSGV

>member
-1 MWRARKKGAIMDKL
+1 MDKL
-15 DKEELAEVFVARLKA
+15 DKEELAEAFVARLKA
-30 LARNGGADLR
+30 LARSGGADLR
-40 ELDREFYGFSAR
+40 ELDREFYGFSVR

-63 SVSQINGGESAQLH
+63 SVSQISGGERAQLH

-109 RADPQKAAMNADQ
+109 RADPQKAATNADQ
-122 IIKFHDFKP
+122 IIKFYDFKP
-131 FSVQLRCEHCGGSGR
+131 FSVQLRCEHCGGAGR

-153 GAGKAPCANCGGRG
+153 GAGKTPCANCGGRG

-190 HARGLSGGDSA
+190 HARGLSGSDSA

-218 GGSGSRICPVCGGA
+218 GGSGSRICPACGGA

-308 SVQGGC
+308 AVQGGC

-320 EDEFLRLSFAVCG
+320 EDDFLRLSFAVCG

-342 GVTFI
+342 GVTFV
-347 RPNFFDEIFAPEL
+347 RPNFLDEVFAPEL
-360 AAARG
+360 AAVHG
-365 APARLG
+365 VPARLG
-371 RDDAQSLFALFCAK
+371 QNDAQSLFALFRAK
-385 PALDAAMRLAS
+385 PVLDAAMRLAS
-396 AKLRGEMLNLDQ
+396 AKLRGETLNLEQ
-408 LRGSDGHFNSINFA
+408 LRGADGHFNFANFA
-422 RSAAGRDA
+422 RSAADRDA
-430 LSLAKDAFRKENLEG
+430 LSLAKDASRKENLKG

-467 DNRLGLRGEQGRFAG
+467 DNHLGSRGKLGRFAG

-493 DLLEGGENSAGDFE
+493 DLLEGGENSASDFE
-507 ARQQGSEALAQNG
+507 ARQQSSEARAQNG
-520 PNFAGSQEGLSDTSD
+520 SNFAGLQEDLSDTSD
-535 RTAEGL
+535 RAAEDL
-541 YELRGERDYRDLSVL
+541 CELRGEQDYRDLSAL
-556 NAQNS
+556 GAENFTNS
-561 TNFIDSAAI
+561 IDSAAI
-570 NSENLAAAKFK
+570 NSKNLAAAKFK
-581 NRTNTQDPASNSKIS
+581 NRANTQSPAASNSKIS
-596 PFARLKKLFFP
+596 PFARLKKFFFP
-607 RSLREDCAQSFAAAI
+607 HSLREDCAQSFAAAI
-622 MRVCDGFISQ
+622 MRVCEGFISQ
-632 QCARDLGGAMAG
+632 QCARDLGSAMAR
-644 ALGVLSPRYDR
+644 AFGVLSPRYDR
-655 AVWCIGGGALIAAAT
+655 AVWCIGGGALIAAAA

-681 AEHYFWALVC
+681 AEHYFWALAC

-696 AAGLL
+696 TAGLL
-701 GGVALWLASVV
+701 GGVALWLASAV

-722 REYRCGRGGAAFA
+722 REYRCGRGGAAFV

-746 TSAIYGGAANTGY
+746 ASAIYGGAANTGY
-759 VPKTG
+759 VPKTS
-764 AAGLLR
+764 AAWLLR

-782 ASASDGVNSVDENS
+782 TSASDGVNSVDENS
-796 TSASSNGSESSASNS
+796 TSASSNGSESPASNS

-855 QNLSSV
+855 QNLSGV
-861 DEIYEALKSKEQAR
+861 DEIYEALKSKERAR

>member
-1 MWRARKKGAIMDKL
+1 MDKL
-15 DKEELAEVFVARLKA
+15 DKEELAEAFAARLKA
-30 LARNGGADLR
+30 LAHSGGADLR
-40 ELDREFYGFSAR
+40 ELDREFYGFSVR

-63 SVSQINGGESAQLH
+63 SVSQISGGERAQLH
-77 FADIAQFEA
+77 FADVAQFEA
-86 HARECLRAASTDA
+86 HASECLRAASTDA
-99 ELSEAFMLRL
+99 ELSETFMLRL

-167 RLICPTCKGAGG
+167 RLICPDCKGTGG

-190 HARGLSGGDSA
+190 HARSLSGGDSA

-218 GGSGSRICPVCGGA
+218 GGA

-240 GGAGDFRCEHCDG
+240 GGAGDFRCDHCDG

-262 VSVYARPSVSI
+262 VSVYTRPSVSI

-308 SVQGGC
+308 AVQGGC

-320 EDEFLRLSFAVCG
+320 EEEFLRLSFAVCG

-342 GVTFI
+342 GATFV
-347 RPNFFDEIFAPEL
+347 RPNFLDEVFAPEL
-360 AAARG
+360 AAVRG

-371 RDDAQSLFALFCAK
+371 RDDAQSLFALFRAK

-396 AKLRGEMLNLDQ
+396 AKLRGETLNLEQ
-408 LRGSDGHFNSINFA
+408 LRGADGHFNFANSA
-422 RSAAGRDA
+422 RSTADRDA
-430 LSLAKDAFRKENLEG
+430 LSLAKNASRKENLED
-445 GASVKFAGT
+445 GASVKFAGM

-482 GVSGG
+482 GVGGG

-493 DLLEGGENSAGDFE
+493 DLSGENSASDFE
-507 ARQQGSEALAQNG
+507 ARQQNSEARAQNG
-520 PNFAGSQEGLSDTSD
+520 SNFAGLQEGLSDTSD

-556 NAQNS
+556 GAENS
-561 TNFIDSAAI
+561 ANSIDSAAI
-570 NSENLAAAKFK
+570 NSANSKNLAAAKFK
-581 NRTNTQDPASNSKIS
+581 NRANTRDPAALNSKIS
-596 PFARLKKLFFP
+596 PFARLKKFFFP
-607 RSLREDCAQSFAAAI
+607 HSLREDCAQSFAAAI
-622 MRVCDGFISQ
+622 MRVCEGFISQ
-632 QCARDLGGAMAG
+632 QYARDLGSAMAG

-655 AVWCIGGGALIAAAT
+655 AVWCIGGGALIAAAA

-681 AEHYFWALVC
+681 AEHYFWALAC

-701 GGVALWLASVV
+701 GGVALWLASAV

-722 REYRCGRGGAAFA
+722 REYRCGRGGGAFA

-746 TSAIYGGAANTGY
+746 ASAIYGGAANTGY

-764 AAGLLR
+764 AAWLLR
-770 GWMPAF
+770 GWMPTF

-782 ASASDGVNSVDENS
+782 TSASDGVNSVDENS
-796 TSASSNGSESSASNS
+796 TSASSSGSESPASNS
-811 ASRATKD
+811 VSGATKD

-855 QNLSSV
+855 QNLSGV

>member
-1 MWRARKKGAIMDKL
+1 MDKL
-15 DKEELAEVFVARLKA
+15 DKEELAEAFVARLKA
-30 LARNGGADLR
+30 LARSGGADLR
-40 ELDREFYGFSAR
+40 ELDREFYGFCAR
-52 LGVRYDFAGKF
+52 LGVRYDFVGKF
-63 SVSQINGGESAQLH
+63 SVSQINGGERAQLH
-77 FADIAQFEA
+77 FADIEQFEA
-86 HARECLRAASTDA
+86 HALECLRAASADV
-99 ELSEAFMLRL
+99 ELSEAFILRL

-167 RLICPTCKGAGG
+167 RLICPACKGTGG

-218 GGSGSRICPVCGGA
+218 GGSGSRICPACGGA

-240 GGAGDFRCEHCDG
+240 GGTGDFRCEHCDG

-308 SVQGGC
+308 AVQGGC

-320 EDEFLRLSFAVCG
+320 EDDFLRLSFAVCG

-342 GVTFI
+342 GATFV
-347 RPNFFDEIFAPEL
+347 RPNFFDEVFAPEL
-360 AAARG
+360 TAVRG
-365 APARLG
+365 ASARLG
-371 RDDAQSLFALFCAK
+371 RDDAQSLFKLFRAK

-396 AKLRGEMLNLDQ
+396 ARLRGETLNLEQ
-408 LRGSDGHFNSINFA
+408 LRGADGHFNFANSA
-422 RSAAGRDA
+422 RSATDRDA
-430 LSLAKDAFRKENLEG
+430 LSLAKDASRKENLEG

-454 KFASASANSMGAE
+454 KFASAPADSMGVE
-467 DNRLGLRGEQGRFAG
+467 DNRLGLRGEQVRFAG

-493 DLLEGGENSAGDFE
+493 DLSESGENSAGDFE
-507 ARQQGSEALAQNG
+507 ARQQSSEALAQNG

-535 RTAEGL
+535 RTTEGL
-541 YELRGERDYRDLSVL
+541 YELHGERDYRDLSAL
-556 NAQNS
+556 GAENS
-561 TNFIDSAAI
+561 TNSIDSAAI
-570 NSENLAAAKFK
+570 NSANSKNFAAAKFK
-581 NRTNTQDPASNSKIS
+581 NRANTQSPAASNSKIS
-596 PFARLKKLFFP
+596 PFARLKKFFFP

-622 MRVCDGFISQ
+622 MRVCEGFISQ

-655 AVWCIGGGALIAAAT
+655 AVWCIGGGALIAAAA

-681 AEHYFWALVC
+681 AEHYFWALAC

-701 GGVALWLASVV
+701 GGVALWLASAV

-722 REYRCGRGGAAFA
+722 REYRCGRGGAAFTC
-735 RFCKALLCAVL
+735 FCKALLCAVL
-746 TSAIYGGAANTGY
+746 ASTIYGGAANTGY

-770 GWMPAF
+770 GWIPTF
-776 FEDENS
+776 FEDENY
-782 ASASDGVNSVDENS
+782 ASASDGVNSADENS
-796 TSASSNGSESSASNS
+796 TSASSSGSESSASNS
-811 ASRATKD
+811 ASGATKD

-855 QNLSSV
+855 KNLSGV
-861 DEIYEALKSKEQAR
+861 DEIYDALKNKEQAR
-875 TNPNSS
+875 TNPSSS
-881 DQTAP
+881 DQTVP

>member
-1 MWRARKKGAIMDKL
+1 MDKL
-15 DKEELAEVFVARLKA
+15 DKEELAEAFVARLKA
-30 LARNGGADLR
+30 LARSGGADLR
-40 ELDREFYGFSAR
+40 ELDREFYGFSVR

-63 SVSQINGGESAQLH
+63 SVSQISGGERAQLH
-77 FADIAQFEA
+77 FADVAQFEA

-109 RADPQKAAMNADQ
+109 RADPQKAATNADQ

-131 FSVQLRCEHCGGSGR
+131 FSVQLRCKHCGGSGR

-153 GAGKAPCANCGGRG
+153 
-167 RLICPTCKGAGG
+167 
-179 YSRAALSSTDA
+179 
-190 HARGLSGGDSA
+190 
-201 GSASN
+201 
-206 SMGYRFIPCASC
+206 
-218 GGSGSRICPVCGGA
+218 GA

-308 SVQGGC
+308 AVQGGC
-314 EAVFSA
+314 EVVFSA
-320 EDEFLRLSFAVCG
+320 EDDFLRLSFAVCG

-342 GVTFI
+342 GVTFV
-347 RPNFFDEIFAPEL
+347 RPNFLDEVFAPEL
-360 AAARG
+360 AAVHG
-365 APARLG
+365 VPARLG
-371 RDDAQSLFALFCAK
+371 RNDAQSLFALFRAK
-385 PALDAAMRLAS
+385 PVLDAAMRLAS
-396 AKLRGEMLNLDQ
+396 AKLRGETLNLEQ
-408 LRGSDGHFNSINFA
+408 LRGADGHFNSVNSTCGTA
-422 RSAAGRDA
+422 DRDA
-430 LSLAKDAFRKENLEG
+430 LSLAKDTSRKENLEG

-467 DNRLGLRGEQGRFAG
+467 DNHLGSRGKLGRFAG

-507 ARQQGSEALAQNG
+507 ARQQSSEARAQNG
-520 PNFAGSQEGLSDTSD
+520 PNFAGLQEDLSDTSD

-541 YELRGERDYRDLSVL
+541 YELRGEQNYRDLSAL
-556 NAQNS
+556 GAKNS
-561 TNFIDSAAI
+561 TNSIDSAAM

-581 NRTNTQDPASNSKIS
+581 NRTNTRDPAASNSKIS
-596 PFARLKKLFFP
+596 PFARLKKFFFP
-607 RSLREDCAQSFAAAI
+607 RSLREDYAQSFIAAI
-622 MRVCDGFISQ
+622 MRVCESFISQ
-632 QCARDLGGAMAG
+632 QCARDLGGAMAM
-644 ALGVLSPRYDR
+644 AFGVLSPRYDR
-655 AVWCIGGGALIAAAT
+655 AVWCIGGGALIAAAA

-681 AEHYFWALVC
+681 AEHYFWALAC
-691 GVAIA
+691 GAVIA

-701 GGVALWLASVV
+701 GGVALWLANVV
-712 RCAVKARKIP
+712 RCTVKARKIP

-746 TSAIYGGAANTGY
+746 ASAIYGGAANTGY

-764 AAGLLR
+764 AVGLLR
-770 GWMPAF
+770 GWMPTF

-782 ASASDGVNSVDENS
+782 ASASDGVNSADENS
-796 TSASSNGSESSASNS
+796 TGASSSGLENS
-811 ASRATKD
+811 VSGATND

-855 QNLSSV
+855 QNLSGV

>member
-1 MWRARKKGAIMDKL
+1 MDKL
-15 DKEELAEVFVARLKA
+15 DKEELAEAFVARLKA
-30 LARNGGADLR
+30 LTRSGGADLR
-40 ELDREFYGFSAR
+40 ELDREFYGFSVR

-63 SVSQINGGESAQLH
+63 SVSQISGGERAQLH
-77 FADIAQFEA
+77 FADVAQFEA
-86 HARECLRAASTDA
+86 HARECLRAASTDV

-122 IIKFHDFKP
+122 IIKFYDFKP
-131 FSVQLRCEHCGGSGR
+131 FSVQLRCEHCSGSGR

-167 RLICPTCKGAGG
+167 RLICPDCKGTGG

-218 GGSGSRICPVCGGA
+218 GGSGSRICPACDGA

-240 GGAGDFRCEHCDG
+240 DGAGDFRCEHCDG

-262 VSVYARPSVSI
+262 ISVYARPSVSI

-281 RELLEFLCSKGVGF
+281 RELLDFLCSKGVGF
-295 AARRLLFR
+295 ATRRLLFR

-308 SVQGGC
+308 AVQGGC

-320 EDEFLRLSFAVCG
+320 EDDFLRLSFAVCG

-342 GVTFI
+342 GATFV
-347 RPNFFDEIFAPEL
+347 RPNFLDEVFAPEL
-360 AAARG
+360 AAVRG

-371 RDDAQSLFALFCAK
+371 RDDAQSLFTLFRAK
-385 PALDAAMRLAS
+385 PVLDAAMRLAS
-396 AKLRGEMLNLDQ
+396 AKLRGETLDLEQ
-408 LRGSDGHFNSINFA
+408 LRGADRHFNSVNSTCGTA
-422 RSAAGRDA
+422 DRDA
-430 LSLAKDAFRKENLEG
+430 LSLAKDASRKENLEG

-507 ARQQGSEALAQNG
+507 ARQQNSEALAQNG
-520 PNFAGSQEGLSDTSD
+520 PNFAGSQEGLSGTSD
-535 RTAEGL
+535 RAAEDL
-541 YELRGERDYRDLSVL
+541 YELHGERDYRDLSAL
-556 NAQNS
+556 GAENS
-561 TNFIDSAAI
+561 TNSIDSAAI
-570 NSENLAAAKFK
+570 NSANSKNLAAAKFK

-596 PFARLKKLFFP
+596 PFARLKKFFFP
-607 RSLREDCAQSFAAAI
+607 RSLREDCAQSFAVAI
-622 MRVCDGFISQ
+622 MRVCEGFISQ

-655 AVWCIGGGALIAAAT
+655 ATWCIGGGALIAAAT

-681 AEHYFWALVC
+681 AEHYFWALAC

-746 TSAIYGGAANTGY
+746 ASVIYGGAANTGY
-759 VPKTG
+759 TPKTG

-782 ASASDGVNSVDENS
+782 ASASDGVNSADENS
-796 TSASSNGSESSASNS
+796 TSASSNGSENPALNS
-811 ASRATKD
+811 VSGATKD
-818 SAAMQK
+818 STAMQK

-855 QNLSSV
+855 QNLSGV

>member
-1 MWRARKKGAIMDKL
+1 MDKL
-15 DKEELAEVFVARLKA
+15 DKEELAEAFVARLKA
-30 LARNGGADLR
+30 LTRSGGADLR
-40 ELDREFYGFSAR
+40 ELDREFYGFSVR

-63 SVSQINGGESAQLH
+63 SVSQISGGERAQLH

-86 HARECLRAASTDA
+86 HARECLRAASADA

-146 RRCKACE
+146 RRCKGCE

-167 RLICPTCKGAGG
+167 RLICPDCKGAGG

-201 GSASN
+201 GPASN

-218 GGSGSRICPVCGGA
+218 GGSGSRICPA
-232 GRLRCEKC
+232 C

-308 SVQGGC
+308 AVQGGC
-314 EAVFSA
+314 KAVFSA
-320 EDEFLRLSFAVCG
+320 EEEFLRLSFAVCG

-342 GVTFI
+342 GVTFV
-347 RPNFFDEIFAPEL
+347 RPNFLDEVFAPEL
-360 AAARG
+360 AAVHG
-365 APARLG
+365 VPARLG
-371 RDDAQSLFALFCAK
+371 QNDAQSLFALFRAK
-385 PALDAAMRLAS
+385 PVLDAAMRLAS
-396 AKLRGEMLNLDQ
+396 AKLRGETLDLEQ
-408 LRGSDGHFNSINFA
+408 LRGADRHFNPVNSTCGTA
-422 RSAAGRDA
+422 DRDA
-430 LSLAKDAFRKENLEG
+430 LSLAKDASRKENLEG

-454 KFASASANSMGAE
+454 KFASASANSMGTE

-493 DLLEGGENSAGDFE
+493 DLLEGGENSASDFE
-507 ARQQGSEALAQNG
+507 ARQQNSEALAQNG
-520 PNFAGSQEGLSDTSD
+520 PNFAGSQESLSGTSD
-535 RTAEGL
+535 RAAEDLCEL
-541 YELRGERDYRDLSVL
+541 YGERDYRDLSAL
-556 NAQNS
+556 GAENS
-561 TNFIDSAAI
+561 TNSIDSAAI
-570 NSENLAAAKFK
+570 NSANSKNLAAAKFK
-581 NRTNTQDPASNSKIS
+581 NRANTQSPASSNSKIS
-596 PFARLKKLFFP
+596 PFARLKKFFFP

-622 MRVCDGFISQ
+622 MRVCEGSISQ

-655 AVWCIGGGALIAAAT
+655 AVWCIGGGALIAAAA

-681 AEHYFWALVC
+681 AEHYFWALAC
-691 GVAIA
+691 GAVIA

-701 GGVALWLASVV
+701 GGVALWLASAV
-712 RCAVKARKIP
+712 RCTVKARKIP

-746 TSAIYGGAANTGY
+746 ASAIYGGAANTGY

-796 TSASSNGSESSASNS
+796 TSASSSGSESPASNS
-811 ASRATKD
+811 ASGATKD

-824 DKILYIQKSI
+824 NKILYIQKSI
-834 GVKQDGIFG
+834 GAKQDGIFG

-855 QNLSSV
+855 QNLSGV
-861 DEIYEALKSKEQAR
+861 DEIYEALKSKERAR

>member
-1 MWRARKKGAIMDKL
+1 MDKL

-30 LARNGGADLR
+30 LARSGGADLR
-40 ELDREFYGFSAR
+40 ELDREFYGFSVR
-52 LGVRYDFAGKF
+52 LSVRYDFAGKF
-63 SVSQINGGESAQLH
+63 SVSQISGGERAQLH

-86 HARECLRAASTDA
+86 HARECLRAASTDV

-146 RRCKACE
+146 RRCKGCE

-167 RLICPTCKGAGG
+167 RLICPDCKGTGG

-190 HARGLSGGDSA
+190 HVYDASKSGAAD
-201 GSASN
+201 SASN
-206 SMGYRFIPCASC
+206 SMGYRFIPCANC
-218 GGSGSRICPVCGGA
+218 GGSGSRICPTCGGA

-262 VSVYARPSVSI
+262 ISVYARTSVSI

-308 SVQGGC
+308 AVQGGC
-314 EAVFSA
+314 EVVFSA
-320 EDEFLRLSFAVCG
+320 EDDFLRLSFAVCG

-342 GVTFI
+342 GVTFV
-347 RPNFFDEIFAPEL
+347 RPNFLDEVFAPEL
-360 AAARG
+360 AAVHG
-365 APARLG
+365 VPARLG
-371 RDDAQSLFALFCAK
+371 QNDAQSLFALFRAK
-385 PALDAAMRLAS
+385 PVLDAAMRLAS
-396 AKLRGEMLNLDQ
+396 AKLRGETLNLEQ
-408 LRGSDGHFNSINFA
+408 LRGADGHFNFANFA
-422 RSAAGRDA
+422 RSAADRDA
-430 LSLAKDAFRKENLEG
+430 LSLAKDASRKENLKG

-467 DNRLGLRGEQGRFAG
+467 DNHLGSRGKLGRFAG

-493 DLLEGGENSAGDFE
+493 DLSESGENSASDFE
-507 ARQQGSEALAQNG
+507 ARQQSSEARAQNG
-520 PNFAGSQEGLSDTSD
+520 PNFAGLQEGLSDTSD
-535 RTAEGL
+535 RAAEDL
-541 YELRGERDYRDLSVL
+541 CELRGEQDYRDLSAL
-556 NAQNS
+556 GAENFTNS
-561 TNFIDSAAI
+561 IDSAAI
-570 NSENLAAAKFK
+570 NSKNLAAAKFK
-581 NRTNTQDPASNSKIS
+581 NRANTQDPAASNSKIS
-596 PFARLKKLFFP
+596 PFARLKKIFSP
-607 RSLREDCAQSFAAAI
+607 HSLREDCAQSFAAAI
-622 MRVCDGFISQ
+622 MRVCEGFISQ

-655 AVWCIGGGALIAAAT
+655 AVWCIGGGALIAAAA

-681 AEHYFWALVC
+681 AEHYFWALAC
-691 GVAIA
+691 GAVIA
-696 AAGLL
+696 VAGLL

-712 RCAVKARKIP
+712 RCTVKARKIP

-746 TSAIYGGAANTGY
+746 ASAIYGGAANTGY

-764 AAGLLR
+764 AAWLLR
-770 GWMPAF
+770 GWMPTF

-782 ASASDGVNSVDENS
+782 ASASDGVNSADENS
-796 TSASSNGSESSASNS
+796 TGASSSGLENS
-811 ASRATKD
+811 VSGATND

-855 QNLSSV
+855 QNLSGV

>member
-1 MWRARKKGAIMDKL
+1 MDKL
-15 DKEELAEVFVARLKA
+15 DKEELAEAFVARLKA
-30 LARNGGADLR
+30 LARSGGADLR
-40 ELDREFYGFSAR
+40 ELDREFYGFSVR

-63 SVSQINGGESAQLH
+63 SVSQISGGERAQLH

-86 HARECLRAASTDA
+86 HARECLRATSADA

-131 FSVQLRCEHCGGSGR
+131 FSVQLRCEHCSGLGR

-167 RLICPTCKGAGG
+167 RLICPDCKGAGG

-201 GSASN
+201 GPASN

-218 GGSGSRICPVCGGA
+218 GGSGSRICPACGGT

-262 VSVYARPSVSI
+262 ISVYARPSVSI

-281 RELLEFLCSKGVGF
+281 RKLLEFLCSKGVGF

-308 SVQGGC
+308 AAQGGC

-342 GVTFI
+342 GATFV

-360 AAARG
+360 AAVRG

-371 RDDAQSLFALFCAK
+371 RDDAQSLFALFRAK
-385 PALDAAMRLAS
+385 PVLDAAMRLAS
-396 AKLRGEMLNLDQ
+396 AKLRGETLNLEQ
-408 LRGSDGHFNSINFA
+408 LRGADGHFNSVNFA
-422 RSAAGRDA
+422 RSAADRDA
-430 LSLAKDAFRKENLEG
+430 LSLAKDASRKENLEG

-454 KFASASANSMGAE
+454 KFASASANSTLAE
-467 DNRLGLRGEQGRFAG
+467 DNHLRSRGEQGRFAG

-507 ARQQGSEALAQNG
+507 ARQQNSEARAQNG
-520 PNFAGSQEGLSDTSD
+520 SNFAGSQEGLSGTFD
-535 RTAEGL
+535 RAAEDL
-541 YELRGERDYRDLSVL
+541 CELRGERDYRDLSAL
-556 NAQNS
+556 GAKNS
-561 TNFIDSAAI
+561 TNSIDSAAI
-570 NSENLAAAKFK
+570 NSANSKNLSAAKFK
-581 NRTNTQDPASNSKIS
+581 NRANTQSPAALNSKIS

-607 RSLREDCAQSFAAAI
+607 RSLREDCMQSFAAAI
-622 MRVCDGFISQ
+622 MRVCEGFISQ
-632 QCARDLGGAMAG
+632 QCARDLGSAMAG

-655 AVWCIGGGALIAAAT
+655 ATWCIGGGALIAAAA

-681 AEHYFWALVC
+681 AEHYFWALAC

-696 AAGLL
+696 TAGML
-701 GGVALWLASVV
+701 GGVALWLVSAV
-712 RCAVKARKIP
+712 RCVVKARKIP
-722 REYRCGRGGAAFA
+722 REYRCGRGGGAFA

-746 TSAIYGGAANTGY
+746 ASAIYGGAANTGY
-759 VPKTG
+759 TPKTG

-782 ASASDGVNSVDENS
+782 ASASDGVNSADENS
-796 TSASSNGSESSASNS
+796 TSASSSGSEIPASNS
-811 ASRATKD
+811 VPGATKD
-818 SAAMQK
+818 YAAMQK

-843 ARTLKKAREVLD
+843 ARTLKKAREVLN
-855 QNLSSV
+855 QNLNGI

>member
-1 MWRARKKGAIMDKL
+1 MDKL
-15 DKEELAEVFVARLKA
+15 DKEGLAEVFVARLKA
-30 LARNGGADLR
+30 LARSGGADLR

-63 SVSQINGGESAQLH
+63 SVSQISGGERAQLH
-77 FADIAQFEA
+77 FADVAQFEA
-86 HARECLRAASTDA
+86 HARECLRAASADA
-99 ELSEAFMLRL
+99 ELSETFMLRL

-153 GAGKAPCANCGGRG
+153 GAGRAPCANCGGRG
-167 RLICPTCKGAGG
+167 RLICPACKGTGG

-190 HARGLSGGDSA
+190 HARGLSGGNSA

-218 GGSGSRICPVCGGA
+218 GGSGSRICPTCGGA

-295 AARRLLFR
+295 AAHRLLFR

-308 SVQGGC
+308 AVQGGC
-314 EAVFSA
+314 ETVFSA

-342 GVTFI
+342 GATFV
-347 RPNFFDEIFAPEL
+347 RPSFFDEVFAPEL
-360 AAARG
+360 AAVRG

-371 RDDAQSLFALFCAK
+371 RDDAQSLFALFRAK
-385 PALDAAMRLAS
+385 PVLDAAMRLAS
-396 AKLRGEMLNLDQ
+396 AKLRGETLNLEQ
-408 LRGSDGHFNSINFA
+408 LRGADGHFNFANSA
-422 RSAAGRDA
+422 RSTADRDA
-430 LSLAKDAFRKENLEG
+430 LSLAKDASRKENLEG

-454 KFASASANSMGAE
+454 KFASAPADSMGTE

-493 DLLEGGENSAGDFE
+493 DLSESGENFAGDFGT
-507 ARQQGSEALAQNG
+507 RQQSSEALAQNG
-520 PNFAGSQEGLSDTSD
+520 PNFAGSQEGLGGTSD
-535 RTAEGL
+535 RAAEDL
-541 YELRGERDYRDLSVL
+541 CELHGERDYRDLSAL
-556 NAQNS
+556 GAENS
-561 TNFIDSAAI
+561 TNSIDSAAI
-570 NSENLAAAKFK
+570 NSKNLAAAKFK
-581 NRTNTQDPASNSKIS
+581 NRANTQSPAASNSKIS
-596 PFARLKKLFFP
+596 PFARLKKFFSP

-622 MRVCDGFISQ
+622 MRVCEGFISQ
-632 QCARDLGGAMAG
+632 QCARDLGSAMAG

-655 AVWCIGGGALIAAAT
+655 AVWYVGGGALIAAAA

-681 AEHYFWALVC
+681 AEHYFWALAC
-691 GVAIA
+691 GVVIA
-696 AAGLL
+696 TAGLL
-701 GGVALWLASVV
+701 GGVALWLASAVQ
-712 RCAVKARKIP
+712 CAVKARKIP

-746 TSAIYGGAANTGY
+746 VSTIYGGAANTGY
-759 VPKTG
+759 APKTG

-796 TSASSNGSESSASNS
+796 TSASSNGSESPASNS

-855 QNLSSV
+855 QNLSGV

-875 TNPNSS
+875 SNPNSS

>member
-1 MWRARKKGAIMDKL
+1 MDKL
-15 DKEELAEVFVARLKA
+15 DKEELAEAFVARLKA
-30 LARNGGADLR
+30 LARSGGADLR
-40 ELDREFYGFSAR
+40 ELDREFYGFSVR

-63 SVSQINGGESAQLH
+63 SVSQISGGERAQLH
-77 FADIAQFEA
+77 FADVAQFEA

-167 RLICPTCKGAGG
+167 RLICSTCKGAGG

-190 HARGLSGGDSA
+190 HARGLSA

-218 GGSGSRICPVCGGA
+218 GGSGSRICPACGGT

-262 VSVYARPSVSI
+262 ISVYARPSVSI

-308 SVQGGC
+308 AVQGGC

-320 EDEFLRLSFAVCG
+320 EDDFLRLSFAVCG

-342 GVTFI
+342 GATFV
-347 RPNFFDEIFAPEL
+347 RPSFFDEVFAPEL
-360 AAARG
+360 AAAHG

-371 RDDAQSLFALFCAK
+371 RDDAQSLFALFRAK
-385 PALDAAMRLAS
+385 PVLDAAMRLAS
-396 AKLRGEMLNLDQ
+396 AKLRGETLNLEQ
-408 LRGSDGHFNSINFA
+408 LRGADRHFNSVNSTCGTA
-422 RSAAGRDA
+422 DRDA
-430 LSLAKDAFRKENLEG
+430 LSLAKDASRKENLKG
-445 GASVKFAGT
+445 GASVKFVGM
-454 KFASASANSMGAE
+454 KFASASANPMSAE

-482 GVSGG
+482 GVGGG
-487 IKFAGA
+487 IKFTGA
-493 DLLEGGENSAGDFE
+493 DLSESGENSASDFD
-507 ARQQGSEALAQNG
+507 ARQQSSEARAQNG

-561 TNFIDSAAI
+561 TNSIDSAAI

-581 NRTNTQDPASNSKIS
+581 NRTNTQDPAASNSKIS
-596 PFARLKKLFFP
+596 PFARLKKFFFS
-607 RSLREDCAQSFAAAI
+607 RSLREDCAQSFIAAI
-622 MRVCDGFISQ
+622 MRVCEGFISQ
-632 QCARDLGGAMAG
+632 QCARDLGSAMAG

-655 AVWCIGGGALIAAAT
+655 AVWCIGEGALIAAAT

-681 AEHYFWALVC
+681 AEHYFWALAC
-691 GVAIA
+691 GAVIA
-696 AAGLL
+696 AVGLL
-701 GGVALWLASVV
+701 GGVALWLASAVWCV
-712 RCAVKARKIP
+712 VKARKIP

-746 TSAIYGGAANTGY
+746 ASAIYGGAANTGY
-759 VPKTG
+759 TPKTG

-776 FEDENS
+776 FEDKNS